1 MLQILDPTHELVA
14 VRLPL
19 APRPV
24 ALTGRVA
31 LLDINKPRGD
41 KLFDRLQI
49 LFAANYPSV
58 QLKRYKK
65 LSCSKLCQPDLR
77 ELIVDEC
84 DLVVEGLA
92 D

>member
-1 MLQILDPTHELVA
+1 MQILDPTHELTA
-14 VRLPL
+14 VKFPL

-24 ALTGRVA
+24 TLSGKIA

-41 KLFDRLQI
+41 KLLDRLQV
-49 LFAANYPSV
+49 LFTENYPEV
-58 QLKRYKK
+58 ELKRYKK
-65 LSCSKLCQPDLR
+65 LSCSKLCQPELR
-77 ELIVDEC
+77 DQIVNEC